1 MQPAQGTGQRSET
14 TLTDEVILR
23 RAERNAPEHQARTG
37 VAAPAPARRSSRR
50 TAVHNASKEGKVQ
63 HAGASQS
70 RRSRV
75 GPEFQCAIP
84 EVGAGRERLMAA
96 QKGSGAGYPNLG
108 QTCYLGAC
116 IQAIRN
122 TLSLHEGIVEAKERS
137 KGKTPLLN
145 ALIEALTKPSKNS
158 VKRLTGLR
166 VHKDSYASNA
176 EHDAGEYLTFLRCAR
191 RYTRHSNNEIHA
203 CRMNSADRIIC
214 YCCCCGGNCCAER
227 SLKCRR
233 SCHHSRPSL
242 PPSPPPARRATRHRP
257 SIRPTSSWSCRLM
270 RSRYKTTSTASTA
283 PRATWTATTCTVV
296 FSVAC
301 NQCVSRWSSGR
312 GGGGRRGLERGRGAR
327 V

>member
-1 MQPAQGTGQRSET
+1 MDVHLAVIVCRMEKGVFVDVHERSLGAVSLAGERIYTTKAYQVTAARQHYYRECPTTAGTKTSGYENWRNANKRQKTSSKKKGEGKKKTPPEEATQPAQGTGQRSET

-50 TAVHNASKEGKVQ
+50 TAVHNASKVGKDQ

-122 TLSLHEGIVEAKERS
+122 TLSLHEGIVEAKARS
-137 KGKTPLLN
+137 KGGTPLLN
-145 ALIEALTKPSKNS
+145 ALIGALTEPSKKS

-166 VHKDSYASNA
+166 VHKNSYASNA
-176 EHDAGEYLTFLRCAR
+176 EHDAGEYLTFLRCA
-191 RYTRHSNNEIHA
+191 
-203 CRMNSADRIIC
+203 
-214 YCCCCGGNCCAER
+214 
-227 SLKCRR
+227 
-233 SCHHSRPSL
+233 
-242 PPSPPPARRATRHRP
+242 
-257 SIRPTSSWSCRLM
+257 
-270 RSRYKTTSTASTA
+270 
-283 PRATWTATTCTVV
+283 
-296 FSVAC
+296 
-301 NQCVSRWSSGR
+301 
-312 GGGGRRGLERGRGAR
+312 
-327 V
+327 

>member
-1 MQPAQGTGQRSET
+1 MDVHLAVIVCRMEKSVFVDVHERSLGAVVLARERIYTTRAYQVKAARQHYYRECPTTAGTDTSGYEKWRRRGTPTANKRRKTSSNKKGEGKKKTPPEEAMQPAQGTGQRSET

-75 GPEFQCAIP
+75 GPAFQCAIP

-116 IQAIRN
+116 IQAIRH
-122 TLSLHEGIVEAKERS
+122 TLSLHEGIVEAKARS
-137 KGKTPLLN
+137 KGGTPLLN
-145 ALIEALTKPSKNS
+145 ALIGALTKPSKKS

-176 EHDAGEYLTFLRCAR
+176 EHDAGEYLTFLRCA
-191 RYTRHSNNEIHA
+191 
-203 CRMNSADRIIC
+203 
-214 YCCCCGGNCCAER
+214 
-227 SLKCRR
+227 
-233 SCHHSRPSL
+233 
-242 PPSPPPARRATRHRP
+242 
-257 SIRPTSSWSCRLM
+257 
-270 RSRYKTTSTASTA
+270 
-283 PRATWTATTCTVV
+283 
-296 FSVAC
+296 
-301 NQCVSRWSSGR
+301 
-312 GGGGRRGLERGRGAR
+312 
-327 V
+327 